1 MGIMKE
7 KILERI
13 LRTAQV
19 PNLLEILTQRLSQS
33 DLQSLLL
40 EVYRKRAHSLTPRHL
55 LHQYEQNRFVQPAA
69 VNPRQLHEFDRLAY
83 SVLPSSFELLE
94 LSPVCPLGTN
104 SVVAPVDQDN
114 AVTTIRNTEVC
125 SDSTNVLALECAR
138 RRRGIYR
145 GKGSPEVDTKLC
157 ASHRLLRPHLP
168 SDPASFP
175 HFRIFSLCTAGRDRG
190 SYGFEVEALREH
202 LEFYIRL
209 LQIAGQAGFRLGAV
223 RTRMTVFDQT
233 RYQVLKAEVLD
244 ELSRSYPNVEFTFNQ
259 EQESGQS
266 YYAGVRFQ
274 MYARDQAG
282 TDYFLVDGGFTD
294 WTRQLLS
301 DRKERLLISG
311 MGSERFI
318 SLFG

>member
-7 KILERI
+7 KIIERI

-19 PNLLEILTQRLSQS
+19 PDLLEVLTQRLSQS

-40 EVYRKRAHSLTPRHL
+40 EVYRKRAHTLTPRYL
-55 LHQYEQNRFVQPAA
+55 LQQYEQNRFVQPAA
-69 VNPRQLHEFDRLAY
+69 VNPKQLLEFDRLAY

-138 RRRGIYR
+138 RRRGR
-145 GKGSPEVDTKLC
+145 SHPEVDTKLC

-168 SDPASFP
+168 NDPASFP

-190 SYGFEVEALREH
+190 SYGFEMAALREH
-202 LEFYIRL
+202 LEFYVRL
-209 LQIAGQAGFRLGAV
+209 LQSAQQAGFRLEAV
-223 RTRMTVFDQT
+223 RTSITVFDET
-233 RYQVLKAEVLD
+233 HYQVLKAKVLD
-244 ELSRSYPNVEFTFNQ
+244 KLSLSYSNVEFMLNQ
-259 EQESGQS
+259 EQESGQG
-266 YYAGVRFQ
+266 YYSGVRFQ
-274 MYARDQAG
+274 IYARDKAG
-282 TDYFLVDGGFTD
+282 TDYFIVDGGFTD
-294 WTRQLLS
+294 WTQQLLS
-301 DRKERLLISG
+301 NRKEWLLISG
-311 MGSERFI
+311 MGSERFV
-318 SLFG
+318 SCFG

>member
-1 MGIMKE
+1 MKE
-7 KILERI
+7 KIIERI

-19 PNLLEILTQRLSQS
+19 PDLLDVLTQRLSQS

-40 EVYRKRAHSLTPRHL
+40 EVYRKRARTLTPGHL
-55 LHQYEQNRFVQPAA
+55 LQQYEGNRFVQPAA
-69 VNPRQLHEFDRLAY
+69 VNPKRLLEFDSLAY

-138 RRRGIYR
+138 RRRGN
-145 GKGSPEVDTKLC
+145 SHTEVDTKLC

-168 SDPASFP
+168 NDPASFP
-175 HFRIFSLCTAGRDRG
+175 HFRIFSLCTAGHDRG
-190 SYGFEVEALREH
+190 SYRFEVAALREH
-202 LEFYIRL
+202 LEFYLQL
-209 LQIAGQAGFRLGAV
+209 LQSAQQAGFRLEAV
-223 RTRMTVFDQT
+223 RTSITVFDET

-244 ELSRSYPNVEFTFNQ
+244 KLSRSYSKVEFMFNQ
-259 EQESGQS
+259 EQESGQG
-266 YYAGVRFQ
+266 YYSGVRFQ
-274 MYARDQAG
+274 IYARDKAG
-282 TDYFLVDGGFTD
+282 TDYFIVDGGFTD

-301 DRKERLLISG
+301 NRKERLLISG
-311 MGSERFI
+311 MGSERLV
-318 SLFG
+318 SCFG

>member
-7 KILERI
+7 KIIERI

-19 PNLLEILTQRLSQS
+19 PDLLEVLTQRLSQS

-40 EVYRKRAHSLTPRHL
+40 EVYRKRAHTLTPGHL
-55 LHQYEQNRFVQPAA
+55 LQQYEQNRFVQPAT
-69 VNPRQLHEFDRLAY
+69 VNPKQLLEFDRLAY

-138 RRRGIYR
+138 RRRGSYR
-145 GKGSPEVDTKLC
+145 GNSHPEVDTKLC

-168 SDPASFP
+168 NDPASFP

-190 SYGFEVEALREH
+190 SYGFEVAALREH
-202 LEFYIRL
+202 LEFYLRL
-209 LQIAGQAGFRLGAV
+209 LQSAQQAGFRLEAV
-223 RTRMTVFDQT
+223 RNSITVFDET

-244 ELSRSYPNVEFTFNQ
+244 KLSRNYSNVEFIFNQ
-259 EQESGQS
+259 EQESGQG
-266 YYAGVRFQ
+266 YYSGVRFQ
-274 MYARDQAG
+274 IYARDKAG
-282 TDYFLVDGGFTD
+282 TDYFIVDGGFTD
-294 WTRQLLS
+294 WTQQLLS
-301 DRKERLLISG
+301 NRKERLLISG
-311 MGSERFI
+311 MGSERFV
-318 SLFG
+318 SCFG